1 MDSYFI
7 VDISTLMLV
16 YYKLIMICILLYR
29 FFRVFMID
37 MIMKIGRLILKI
49 SSLFSPNISEEMSL
63 CSI

>member
-29 FFRVFMID
+29 FFRVLMID